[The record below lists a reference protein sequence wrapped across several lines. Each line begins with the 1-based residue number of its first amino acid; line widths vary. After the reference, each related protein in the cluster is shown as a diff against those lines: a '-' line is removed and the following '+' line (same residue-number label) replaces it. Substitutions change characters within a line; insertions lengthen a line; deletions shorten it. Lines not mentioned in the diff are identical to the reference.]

1 MYLLNDFTLLYKLSE
16 KRSNRIKPQIIKD
29 IMEGNVPPQAP
40 QQLYMTP
47 QSENL
52 THLYKLLEQLIQQ
65 LATNNEKKENILV
78 AVDTLSNRVNSSEIS
93 VNDHYSS
100 SARLIQQFLDRIDP
114 VPDSQ
119 SSKDK
124 NRVEETLRQQNKQL
138 KEILLNSQ
146 SITRESYDIL
156 KYHEECL
163 HEVIGHLRADILKDQ
178 RKVVNEIRTRFNKD
192 VKALEDIEFQSY
204 IDNVNEIQKL
214 MDISYVYRTL
224 LRLVTQTS

>member
-1 MYLLNDFTLLYKLSE
+1 
-16 KRSNRIKPQIIKD
+16 
-29 IMEGNVPPQAP
+29 MEGN
-40 QQLYMTP
+40 
-47 QSENL
+47 
-52 THLYKLLEQLIQQ
+52 

-78 AVDTLSNRVNSSEIS
+78 AVDTLSNRVNSSETS